1 MLLINYMDI
10 IYQII
15 KDNVIPIILFLLFL
29 MRQYF
34 LYRNTRK
41 KIKEV
46 SKIFPDGDHTVI
58 DNGANKAQ
66 IVSVN
71 GHEVYNDILNKIN
84 MYTSENSD
92 SIDFNE
98 MKDIANRISDKV
110 LQAATS
116 NTASPMYIGL
126 MGTYIG
132 VAFGLFQLVL
142 SMANESGKMFDSNA
156 VYIFI
161 GGVIVAM
168 MTSFFGLL
176 LTTLNNRLANSVTEN
191 LEEQKDRFFIFLQS
205 KILPVLP
212 STLAQTL
219 KEELQRSIGALGNTI
234 GMLDATVRTLN
245 TDLKSTFEGIT
256 SEFGEK
262 LTFSLS
268 TIQEVVSSLTTSA
281 TSYVESMKKQDEILT
296 KMNSPAFTSVLN
308 KISKTVD
315 SCAVISGTIE
325 RIEET
330 ANDILVKQEKSGE
343 LQTSLIVAQNALFT
357 TQNAASENIIKL
369 EEKLSE
375 DTVRLHEQLNKISVD
390 AQQRLNTLMDEPS
403 KLFGYIQSTLK
414 QFTQIEQFVESVTN
428 QEFANHDARI
438 EYINSQL
445 RTLERAGDT
454 IKNYMA
460 TTKTELKDYLDEQRG
475 DIKRAGVDFVTSWN
489 RMFSEMSANGAENPL
504 VYLRQLMGLEQ
515 TLEKIQQSLDVT
527 KVDQRVLDELNSI
540 QSLLNEIKSIT
551 SIQRTTTKKID
562 GLPPKPLP
570 KKRFF
575 NRFISSITKK
585 NK

>member
-1 MLLINYMDI
+1 MKIV
-10 IYQII
+10 YQILT
-15 KDNVIPIILFLLFL
+15 DNKISIVIFVFFFLIQLILFLYA
-29 MRQYF
+29 R
-34 LYRNTRK
+34 R
-41 KIKEV
+41 KIKKV

-58 DNGANKAQ
+58 DNDTNKPQ
-66 IVSVN
+66 IASVN

-98 MKDIANRISDKV
+98 MKDIANRISDKE

-132 VAFGLFQLVL
+132 VAFGLFQLVY
-142 SMANESGKMFDSNA
+142 SMANDSGKMFDSNA

-168 MTSFFGLL
+168 MTSFFGLVF
-176 LTTLNNRLANSVTEN
+176 TTINNSFASEVTKI
-191 LEEQKDRFFIFLQS
+191 LQGQRDRFYIFLQS

>member
-1 MLLINYMDI
+1 MDI
-10 IYQII
+10 IYQIL

-234 GMLDATVRTLN
+234 GTLDATVRTLN

-262 LTFSLS
+262 LTLSLS

>member
-1 MLLINYMDI
+1 MKIV
-10 IYQII
+10 YQILT
-15 KDNVIPIILFLLFL
+15 DNKISIVIFVFFFLIQLILFLYA
-29 MRQYF
+29 R
-34 LYRNTRK
+34 R
-41 KIKEV
+41 KIKKV

-58 DNGANKAQ
+58 DNDTNKPQ
-66 IVSVN
+66 IASVN
-71 GHEVYNDILNKIN
+71 GHEVYNEILNKIN

-98 MKDIANRISDKV
+98 MKDIANRISDKE

-132 VAFGLFQLVL
+132 VAFGLFQLVY
-142 SMANESGKMFDSNA
+142 SMANDSGKMFDSNA

-168 MTSFFGLL
+168 MTSFFGLVF
-176 LTTLNNRLANSVTEN
+176 TTINNRFASEVTKI
-191 LEEQKDRFFIFLQS
+191 LEGQRDRFYIFLQS

-234 GMLDATVRTLN
+234 GTLDSTVRSLN
-245 TDLKSTFEGIT
+245 TDLKSTFEVIT

-262 LTFSLS
+262 LTLSLS

-315 SCAVISGTIE
+315 SCAEISGTIE

-330 ANDILVKQEKSGE
+330 ANDILVKQDKSSE
-343 LQTSLIVAQNALFT
+343 LQSSLIVAQNALFT
-357 TQNAASENIIKL
+357 TQNTASENIIKL

-375 DTVRLHEQLNKISVD
+375 DTVRLHEQLNEISVD
-390 AQQRLNTLMDEPS
+390 AQQRLNTLLAEPS

-445 RTLERAGDT
+445 RTLEKAGET

-460 TTKTELKDYLDEQRG
+460 AIKNDLDVYLEEQRG

-489 RMFSEMSANGAENPL
+489 RMFSEMSANGADNPL
-504 VYLRQLMGLEQ
+504 IYLRQLMGLEQ
-515 TLEKIQQSLDVT
+515 KLEKIQQSLNKT

-540 QSLLNEIKSIT
+540 KYLLNEIKSIT
-551 SIQRTTTKKID
+551 SIQRTTPKKIV
-562 GLPPKPLP
+562 GEPPKPLT
-570 KKRFF
+570 KKRFI

-585 NK
+585 IK

>member
-1 MLLINYMDI
+1 MDI

-15 KDNVIPIILFLLFL
+15 KDNVIPVILFLLFL
-29 MRQYF
+29 FRQFF
-34 LYRNTRK
+34 LYSNTRK

-58 DNGANKAQ
+58 DNEANKAQ

-98 MKDIANRISDKV
+98 MKDIANRISDKE

-126 MGTYIG
+126 MGTYVG
-132 VAFGLFQLVL
+132 VAFGLVQLVI
-142 SMANESGKMFDSNA
+142 SMAKDSGKMFDSNA

-168 MTSFFGLL
+168 MTSFCGLL

-219 KEELQRSIGALGNTI
+219 KEELQKSIGALGNTI
-234 GMLDATVRTLN
+234 GTLDSTVRSLN
-245 TDLKSTFEGIT
+245 TDLKSTFEVIT

-262 LTFSLS
+262 LTLSLS

-296 KMNSPAFTSVLN
+296 KMNSSAFTSVLN

-315 SCAVISGTIE
+315 SCAEISGTIE

-357 TQNAASENIIKL
+357 TQNTASENIIKL

-375 DTVRLHEQLNKISVD
+375 DTVRLHEQLNEISVD
-390 AQQRLNTLMDEPS
+390 AQQRLNTLMAEPS

-445 RTLERAGDT
+445 RTLKKAGET

-460 TTKTELKDYLDEQRG
+460 AVKNDLDDYLEEQRG
-475 DIKRAGVDFVTSWN
+475 DIRRAGEDFVTSWN

-515 TLEKIQQSLDVT
+515 KLEKIQQSLEVT
-527 KVDQRVLDELNSI
+527 KVDQRVLDELKSI
-540 QSLLNEIKSIT
+540 QSLLNKIKLIPSIP
-551 SIQRTTTKKID
+551 RTTPIKID
-562 GLPPKPLP
+562 GVPPKPLP

-575 NRFISSITKK
+575 SRFISSITKK